1 MACAVMEPRPVF
13 APVLAPLDQVELAP
27 EQRVMWMRYTK
38 RSSLNVPL
46 RCS

>member
-1 MACAVMEPRPVF
+1 MACVVVEPRSVF
-13 APVLAPLDQVELAP
+13 TPVLTPLDQIELAP

-38 RSSLNVPL
+38 RSSLNVLL